1 MTQSLST
8 RRHMPQRNISY
19 VHIKTCIWMFTAAL
33 LIVAPQWKKSKC
45 PLTNEQLSEI
55 CILIQWNIIWSY
67 KGMNTCYTID
77 EL

>member
-1 MTQSLST
+1 
-8 RRHMPQRNISY
+8 
-19 VHIKTCIWMFTAAL
+19 MFTAAL

-45 PLTNEQLSEI
+45 PLSNEQLSEI